1 MTRKSLP
8 TTRAG
13 QRRSMPLTSK
23 ASKIE
28 ERSASRQLASNG
40 GPCAIRFRRDQP
52 HLPSNPDA
60 RGGAQRFRL
69 TFKRTTLTLKQ
80 WSRRGQAGI
89 PPNEIWRRLKERWP
103 IDDALGGSA
112 AVTRAIE
119 FVGWHDARAA
129 RGHHFQ
135 LRREAHQRRVDSV
148 HARAG
153 EYADEELG
161 R

>member
-103 IDDALGGSA
+103 IEEALGGPD
-112 AVTRAIE
+112 AVTRALA
-119 FVGWHDARAA
+119 FVGVKEARAI
-129 RGHHFQ
+129 RGYAERRLKRCRSKVVSRRHHA
-135 LRREAHQRRVDSV
+135 LR
-148 HARAG
+148 
-153 EYADEELG
+153 Y
-161 R
+161 